1 MEATRRGTER
11 PRAAE
16 MLAPAFR
23 RFLWSAYDNLWT
35 LVLANLLWILLA
47 IPLITAPAATGGLY
61 HLTRRMAWGEPAHV
75 RDFFVGFRAHLKPS
89 TAIGAATMAV
99 FVLLWVAVDF
109 YSHLR
114 GPMEIPGLVISAVL
128 LWGGLF
134 LLLMHVHA
142 FPLVVDGERSF
153 VQILRK
159 SALLVLD
166 NPAFTLG
173 VIVQATAV
181 KVICII
187 TGAGFFLAAVSFTA
201 LLLSIAH
208 RELLRKYRPGE
219 VPPDEPE
226 RRTWRSIFRPWE
238 HPKTPQK

>member
-1 MEATRRGTER
+1 MAVTEGNADR

-61 HLTRRMAWGEPAHV
+61 HLTRRMAWGEPAHI
-75 RDFFVGFRAHLKPS
+75 RDFFAGFREHFRPS
-89 TAIGAATMAV
+89 LAVGAFTIVV
-99 FVLLWVAVDF
+99 FFLLWTAVDF
-109 YSHLR
+109 YSHLG
-114 GPMEIPGLVISAVL
+114 GPMEIPGLVLSAVL

-134 LLLMHVHA
+134 FLLMHVHA
-142 FPLVVDGERSF
+142 FPLIADGERSF
-153 VQILRK
+153 LQILKK

-166 NPAFTLG
+166 NPVFTLG
-173 VIVQATAV
+173 VIVQATAL
-181 KVICII
+181 KVICVV
-187 TGAGFFLAAVSFTA
+187 TGAGFFLAAVSFTS
-201 LLLSIAH
+201 LLLSMAH
-208 RELLRKYRPGE
+208 RELIRKYRPGD

-226 RRTWRSIFRPWE
+226 TRTWRSIFRPWE
-238 HPKTPQK
+238 QPKSP